1 MKRINSVIAFGLIC
15 VMLGT
20 ASMVVLAEEEGATID
35 SETDVAE
42 LQEIIKRLNDENRE
56 LRAQLEA
63 LQGGGS
69 GETEGEAADLPSEV
83 VGTVYTDAAIV
94 RTVQQALN
102 DAGFD
107 CGAPDGKAG
116 PRTAE
121 AINAFETANGINVNG
136 VITDE
141 LIDKLG
147 IADAIAEAARQ
158 EAMKNEYSRD
168 YSYTQIARSP
178 DSFTGQKI
186 AVRGRVLQE
195 GSAGYSKH
203 YIRLASNMYYDDV
216 FYVEYDPEIVD
227 LNILEDD
234 IITVYGEC
242 TGDYTYTALLGQSI
256 TLPSIEADMIDMS
269 EVSPS

>member
-1 MKRINSVIAFGLIC
+1 MKRINSAIAFGLAC

-20 ASMVVLAEEEGATID
+20 APIVVLAEEEGASID

-69 GETEGEAADLPSEV
+69 GETEGEEADLPSEV

-116 PRTAE
+116 PKTAE

-141 LIDKLG
+141 LIEKLG
-147 IADAIAEAARQ
+147 VADAITEAAKQ
-158 EAMKNEYSRD
+158 EALKNEYSRD
-168 YSYTQIARSP
+168 YSYTQIARDP
-178 DSFTGQKI
+178 DGYIGQKM
-186 AVRGRVLQE
+186 AFRGRVLQE
-195 GSAGYSKH
+195 GSTSHAVREGSYSSH
-203 YIRLASNMYYDDV
+203 FIRLASNV
-216 FYVEYDPEIVD
+216 HPGSPQSGVSLPE
-227 LNILEDD
+227 
-234 IITVYGEC
+234 
-242 TGDYTYTALLGQSI
+242 
-256 TLPSIEADMIDMS
+256 TLPPGFRSLLTIHLPH
-269 EVSPS
+269 PSA